1 MRYSEK
7 MLWGIFV
14 FIIFLA
20 TIQIVGMVWGIELDE
35 TYPLFKVL
43 FLGAPILLVILHALV
58 TLKMRGIFF
67 LTLAAVTGFT
77 SEYFGLKYGQF
88 FGAYYTYSPQMSVL
102 TVPLQVIFY
111 WAAFIYTGYCI
122 TNSFLLWLHIKK
134 PIAHL
139 GNGKTLI
146 VSIIFDGL
154 FVLAIDLFMDPLE
167 VRQGAWT
174 WINGGP
180 YFGVPIGNFIGWF
193 VVAVIASGIFR
204 SIEYFFPHQNMK
216 FDKSILIIPVILY
229 GFVALSLMGMAL
241 RYRMYELGIIG
252 TLLMVPTVVLNLILF
267 NVFRKKK

>member
-1 MRYSEK
+1 LR
-7 MLWGIFV
+7 
-14 FIIFLA
+14 
-20 TIQIVGMVWGIELDE
+20 
-35 TYPLFKVL
+35 
-43 FLGAPILLVILHALV
+43 
-58 TLKMRGIFF
+58 
-67 LTLAAVTGFT
+67 
-77 SEYFGLKYGQF
+77 
-88 FGAYYTYSPQMSVL
+88 
-102 TVPLQVIFY
+102 
-111 WAAFIYTGYCI
+111 
-122 TNSFLLWLHIKK
+122 
-134 PIAHL
+134 
-139 GNGKTLI
+139 NGKTLI

-154 FVLAIDLFMDPLE
+154 FVLAIDLFMDPVE

-193 VVAVIASGIFR
+193 VVAIIASGIFR
-204 SIEYFFPHQNMK
+204 SIEYFFPYQNVK